1 MARAPVFVAL
11 LCLAAIALASGAD
24 ARKMVGVYVL
34 KKGDFSVKITNWG
47 ATIMSIVVPDSKGML
62 DDSPALMVALNFYFV
77 HRVRLDLRCYFAGNL
92 ADVVLGM
99 DTLAEVVVRPW
110 VSLSIHSFFLVC
122 ILFLEY
128 CASASYVSFFL
139 SRFSVTS

>member
-62 DDSPALMVALNFYFV
+62 DDFLAL
-77 HRVRLDLRCYFAGNL
+77 R
-92 ADVVLGM
+92 
-99 DTLAEVVVRPW
+99 
-110 VSLSIHSFFLVC
+110 
-122 ILFLEY
+122 
-128 CASASYVSFFL
+128 
-139 SRFSVTS
+139 

>member
-1 MARAPVFVAL
+1 
-11 LCLAAIALASGAD
+11 
-24 ARKMVGVYVL
+24 
-34 KKGDFSVKITNWG
+34 
-47 ATIMSIVVPDSKGML
+47 
-62 DDSPALMVALNFYFV
+62 MVALNFNFV

-139 SRFSVTS
+139 SFFLSRFSVTSWVWVLAPALSFYTPKKSSIELFGGHLTPKSHYFTFSV